1 MSKGVICFNDL
12 ITSFDLITINAQLS
26 SVLVF
31 IPYSDKDI
39 IRLIG
44 DNVSFNV
51 VENAEGLEGKYLRLR
66 VSLSDIKAVV
76 FDNN

>member
-12 ITSFDLITINAQLS
+12 TTSFDLITINAQLS

-39 IRLIG
+39 IRLVEN
-44 DNVSFNV
+44 DVSFNV
-51 VENAEGLEGKYLRLR
+51 LKNTEAFEGKYLS
-66 VSLSDIKAVV
+66 VEISLSDIKYVI
-76 FDNN
+76 FENN

>member
-1 MSKGVICFNDL
+1 MPKGIILFKEL
-12 ITSFDLITINAQLS
+12 SMPFDLITANAQLP

-39 IRLIG
+39 IRLVG
-44 DNVSFNV
+44 NDVSFNV
-51 VENAEGLEGKYLRLR
+51 IKNAEDLKGKYLRVR
-66 VSLSDIKAVV
+66 VYLSDIKAVI

>member
-1 MSKGVICFNDL
+1 MSKGVILFKEL
-12 ITSFDLITINAQLS
+12 SMPFDLITASIYLS

-31 IPYSDKDI
+31 IPYSDEDI
-39 IRLIG
+39 IRLVG

-51 VENAEGLEGKYLRLR
+51 VENAEDLEGKYLR
-66 VSLSDIKAVV
+66 VKVYLSDIKSVI